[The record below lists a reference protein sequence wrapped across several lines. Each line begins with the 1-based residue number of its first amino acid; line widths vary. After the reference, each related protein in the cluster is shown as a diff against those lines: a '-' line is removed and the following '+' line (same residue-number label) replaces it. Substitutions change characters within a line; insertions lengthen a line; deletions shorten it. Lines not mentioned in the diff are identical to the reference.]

1 MLSRGGP
8 TPSAATGKAADGPR
22 SRVARAFASSVQL
35 SLRAGH
41 QVVGNSAFTEGG
53 VLKNGIL
60 KRDGHGD
67 DVADLMWINGSP
79 AHYAIYGVTG
89 GGVTPPPSQVLAA
102 PSVAGGNVSFRFP
115 TTAGTNYRVEFQGT
129 LGGAWTLRE
138 TLAGTGSDLTFSE
151 PVASGGFFRVVV
163 QN

>member
-1 MLSRGGP
+1 MLG
-8 TPSAATGKAADGPR
+8 
-22 SRVARAFASSVQL
+22 AFASSAQL

-41 QVVGNSAFTEGG
+41 QVVGNRAFTEGG
-53 VLKNGIL
+53 ILKNGIL

-67 DVADLMWINGSP
+67 DVAYLMWINGSP
-79 AHYAIYGVTG
+79 AHYAIHGVIG
-89 GGVTPPPSQVLAA
+89 GGVTPPPAPVLAA

-129 LGGAWTLRE
+129 LRQA
-138 TLAGTGSDLTFSE
+138 LAGTGSDLTFSE